1 MSDSCNWNNKRH
13 NKVYWISIF
22 MLLFVA
28 LNITEWFSAEEYPFV
43 VAMRNF
49 VYGIISYVIPSF
61 VKRDVDYILLTL
73 FTFYFLILLV
83 IWIVNYLCGFLP
95 NLKISERGLKY
106 GYILKSV
113 VIEDI
118 VVGGILELCALGGLI
133 EIVKF
138 CKITS
143 IATWVYILIFLYG
156 IYSYWKST
164 IGINRIRIAD
174 RDFQFENEY
183 EKIIWYCTANCK
195 ERISTFARAP
205 WKGEIKCFFVDEK
218 DTDHRECISVDDF
231 LYYLIVIECDQ
242 HCTKKF
248 EEQVKKILSLPHAN
262 VLTLIFGD
270 SEKYRYI
277 VDDLEKQKNVTV
289 VRYPEIMRCNHLDME
304 MIVTS
309 MEYKNPNIKG
319 HPRRFLNNSILLK
332 TYSGIGNGPQICLD
346 FLKTIMNS
354 LEILPSI
361 YALFDYIDLQYRIQ
375 IAFTLEPDCQKQYTW
390 MRNKGRI
397 IGNINI
403 MANIIEESVIK
414 KRIEYNDNELSVQ
427 DFFDCIIEEKDLEL
441 IKKYLP
447 NYERDD
453 CRPIQDTIIYLTTS
467 LRNVLRGHG
476 TFEKEDAYNL
486 YIIIFKLALLNI
498 YLVGT
503 NETVIT
509 IDNNPVWMSQ
519 DYMYYGVLGS
529 TKFTSSKLLSPFL
542 VSSANE
548 NILVFNNW
556 NKEGLTELEQIEYIN
571 YLEGTLILP
580 EYKSVNI
587 IN

>member
-1 MSDSCNWNNKRH
+1 MKTILKTIGIVLVNLVILFLIFLFFDNIGGLIAGSFLGKFDIKDWLYEFKRDH
-13 NKVYWISIF
+13 MLNYLIATSMLSGGLYLTYKITISFITNAIRF
-22 MLLFVA
+22 FV
-28 LNITEWFSAEEYPFV
+28 
-43 VAMRNF
+43 
-49 VYGIISYVIPSF
+49 GIISGCIIIIS
-61 VKRDVDYILLTL
+61 ITL
-73 FTFYFLILLV
+73 FYWKYVQTYCYGFEWSTIEDAFSTSFGSTISTKIFWIIISSIVFLLGISVSRAEFLI
-83 IWIVNYLCGFLP
+83 
-95 NLKISERGLKY
+95 
-106 GYILKSV
+106 
-113 VIEDI
+113 
-118 VVGGILELCALGGLI
+118 
-133 EIVKF
+133 
-138 CKITS
+138 
-143 IATWVYILIFLYG
+143 
-156 IYSYWKST
+156 
-164 IGINRIRIAD
+164 AD
-174 RDFQFENEY
+174 ND
-183 EKIIWYCTANCK
+183 
-195 ERISTFARAP
+195 
-205 WKGEIKCFFVDEK
+205 
-218 DTDHRECISVDDF
+218 
-231 LYYLIVIECDQ
+231 
-242 HCTKKF
+242 
-248 EEQVKKILSLPHAN
+248 
-262 VLTLIFGD
+262 
-270 SEKYRYI
+270 
-277 VDDLEKQKNVTV
+277 
-289 VRYPEIMRCNHLDME
+289 
-304 MIVTS
+304 
-309 MEYKNPNIKG
+309 NIKE

-427 DFFDCIIEEKDLEL
+427 NFFDCIIEEKDLEL

-447 NYERDD
+447 NYERND

-486 YIIIFKLALLNI
+486 YIMIFKLALLNI

-542 VSSANE
+542 VASANE